1 MWTSQGDRGSAL
13 LTVLWMSM
21 ALAAIAFAVSSTVRS
36 QTDRV
41 STSADG
47 LRCSYLASGSV
58 ERGIQWMM
66 WGWEGDYRNP
76 DGSPR
81 FWEPNLPRM
90 YMHYPSGEAAVEM
103 IPESSKLNINMA
115 SPEDLYRLLLALTD
129 DPARSRDIAA
139 AIVEWR
145 SPGPSGASTAPA
157 SLAQGL
163 NLANAPTFPPRHASF
178 EEVEELLLVRGVTPE
193 LYYGNFVGDAEGRLY
208 ARGGLRDAVTVWG
221 AIANIDVNT
230 ATPAALEALGIP
242 PDGVARIIQ
251 RRTMQP
257 FKNLGEVGQ
266 LGVSSARLGVGG
278 NYIWTLR
285 ATARLKTPSGAP
297 SDVVRS
303 ASATVKLL
311 DKRQYFQM
319 PVHVLRYYDDAWSQL
334 AVAPPGPEARFTS
347 PGGAGQ

>member
-103 IPESSKLNINMA
+103 IPESSKLDINMA

-163 NLANAPTFPPRHASF
+163 NVANAPTFPPRHASF

-193 LYYGNFVGDAEGRLY
+193 LYYGNFVADAEGRLY
-208 ARGGLRDAVTVWG
+208 PRGGLRDAATVWG
-221 AIANIDVNT
+221 TNSYFDANT
-230 ATPAALEALGIP
+230 ASPAVLESLGLSPAQVADI
-242 PDGVARIIQ
+242 VARRNQ
-251 RRTMQP
+251 KP
-257 FKNLGEVGQ
+257 FRSPADIGA
-266 LGVSSARLGVGG
+266 SAPGLGVGG
-278 NYIWTLR
+278 NTIWTLR
-285 ATARLKTPSGAP
+285 ATARLRTSSGP
-297 SDVVRS
+297 LSDV
-303 ASATVKLL
+303 
-311 DKRQYFQM
+311 
-319 PVHVLRYYDDAWSQL
+319 
-334 AVAPPGPEARFTS
+334 
-347 PGGAGQ
+347 